1 VQAHISTQIAGTR
14 WETLIDNK
22 EIAENIFKLDKRI
35 RYVAILNHQYD
46 LLESRMRGGVSSLT
60 PAQTDRDFMTI
71 ATPLIVDAAEKL
83 RPFCGPMRRV
93 ILRYDKVAL
102 VFYRTAAHLVVLSL
116 EPGAGEALLD
126 EIGISVR
133 KLELASANGSEEE
146 SQ

>member
-1 VQAHISTQIAGTR
+1 MI
-14 WETLIDNK
+14 ENK
-22 EIAENIFKLDKRI
+22 EITENIFKLDKRI

-60 PAQTDRDFMTI
+60 PTQTDLDFMKI

-83 RPFCGPMRRV
+83 RPFCGSVRRV
-93 ILRYDKVAL
+93 TLRYDKVAL

-116 EPGAGEALLD
+116 EPGVEQPLLD
-126 EIGISVR
+126 EIGASVR
-133 KLELASANGSEEE
+133 RLELASDNSSEEE

>member
-1 VQAHISTQIAGTR
+1 MQRAGRR
-14 WETLIDNK
+14 WDTLIDNK
-22 EIAENIFKLDKRI
+22 EITENIFKLDKRI

-60 PAQTDRDFMTI
+60 PTQTDLDFMKI

-83 RPFCGPMRRV
+83 RPFCGSVRRV
-93 ILRYDKVAL
+93 TLRYDKVAL

-116 EPGAGEALLD
+116 EPGVEQPLLD
-126 EIGISVR
+126 EIGASVR
-133 KLELASANGSEEE
+133 RLELASDNSSEEE